1 MKTGARLAIIASE
14 PLFDLTTSDS
24 RCTVIFLICTF
35 RMQISEVMIIAV
47 SADPLRPLVTTE
59 VVEVGAA
66 GVHAKGEKT
75 AGGQPI

>member
-24 RCTVIFLICTF
+24 RYTVIFLICTL
-35 RMQISEVMIIAV
+35 RMQISEVMIVVV

-59 VVEVGAA
+59 VVEIRGSGRAR
-66 GVHAKGEKT
+66 
-75 AGGQPI
+75 